1 MASQSLEEFQKEFN
15 TVRNK
20 QVEMFDRLGQLESQ
34 MSQLVERTRRL
45 EDLVAG
51 LESNAP
57 KRQPYQR

>member
-1 MASQSLEEFQKEFN
+1 MASQSPEEFQKEFN